1 VEIKDEPISDSEETM
16 FEERQVPPKQRQKLQ
31 PRKLPHLHPSSDNR
45 TFTYPLY
52 PMAYVTVG
60 ETIVSEQLEETLE
73 QDMLQPD
80 ETPTNFTCKICSKIC
95 GNMGSLMRHM
105 ITHREINC
113 EACNLSFQGKEQFRE
128 HKKVCPP
135 SSETSRFKFNCKFCG
150 KLFRT
155 KGSLKNH
162 MIMHTQE
169 GGNTEDSLRCKFC
182 DKVCGNQGSFT
193 LHMASHEPEKKSK
206 KCKYCDDTFIDRFK
220 LRKHVRI
227 CSQAPQNI
235 QALANAEKA
244 NNVPGDIDKLKC
256 TFCGK
261 ICGNKGSYKIHI
273 MCYHNEALQLKC
285 NECDKRF
292 EHKHELERHIKRS
305 IKSEKLKYSG
315 NAFKCSMRG
324 KKYLKRCTQCPLLF
338 TSRELKSHIIRVH
351 GRDIAYVCKFC
362 GKGYD
367 MLSKLEIHERQH
379 TGERPFECDI
389 CGKGFISHATLKD
402 HKTRHGAL
410 PQHECEICK
419 KKFRHK
425 AELRQHRLIHD
436 KNARIYVCHICGAS
450 HYKKQALEKH
460 QMIHTRERPFQ
471 CDVCGKSFSYRDV
484 LKRHMET
491 HTGSEPPAY
500 CEICG
505 KGFSS
510 KLHINRH
517 LLIHT
522 GERPHECDICK
533 QTFVQA
539 SALRTHRMLRH
550 KILPYEC
557 SFCGERFKI
566 KMDMLGHIDESHRS
580 YQPSNT

>member
-1 VEIKDEPISDSEETM
+1 M
-16 FEERQVPPKQRQKLQ
+16 YEERQVPPKQRQKQQARQLTQ
-31 PRKLPHLHPSSDNR
+31 IRPTPDNR
-45 TFTYPLY
+45 DFTYPLY
-52 PMAYVTVG
+52 PMVYVTVDENPLSDG
-60 ETIVSEQLEETLE
+60 EGKNLE
-73 QDMLQPD
+73 QDMLRQD
-80 ETPTNFTCKICSKIC
+80 DSLTCKVCNKVC
-95 GNMGSLMRHM
+95 GNMGSFQRHIATHKS
-105 ITHREINC
+105 ITC
-113 EACNLSFQGKEQFRE
+113 EGCNISFQGKEKFRE
-128 HKKVCPP
+128 HKKSCPTT
-135 SSETSRFKFNCKFCG
+135 TSNQFKIRCKFCG
-150 KLFRT
+150 KLFRS
-155 KGSLKNH
+155 KGNLKNH
-162 MIMHTQE
+162 MMMHTQDGSIDE
-169 GGNTEDSLRCKFC
+169 SLRCKFC
-182 DKVCGNQGSFT
+182 DKICGNQGSLK
-193 LHMASHEPEKKSK
+193 LHMLSHEPDKKAK
-206 KCKYCDDTFIDRFK
+206 NCGYCDATFMDRFQLK
-220 LRKHVRI
+220 RHVRL
-227 CSQAPQNI
+227 CSQSPQNI
-235 QALANAEKA
+235 QALADAEKA
-244 NNVPGDIDKLKC
+244 LNVPGDADKLKC

-261 ICGNKGSYKIHI
+261 ICGNKGSYKIHV

-285 NECDKRF
+285 HECDKRF
-292 EHKHELERHIKRS
+292 EHKSELERHIKHS
-305 IKSEKLKYSG
+305 LKSDKLNVSAG
-315 NAFKCSMRG
+315 NTFKCSTRG
-324 KKYLKRCTQCPLLF
+324 KKYLKRCSQCPLLF
-338 TSRELKSHIIRVH
+338 TSRELKSHVIRVH

-367 MLSKLEIHERQH
+367 MLPKLEIHERQH

-389 CGKGFISHATLKD
+389 CGKGFISQATLKD
-402 HKTRHGAL
+402 HKSRHGAL

-566 KMDMLGHIDESHRS
+566 KMDMLGHIDENHRS
-580 YQPSNT
+580 FQPMSSQI